1 MNRYNIALN
10 KKPKKKKTSLF
21 NRVLN
26 GDVVKEKKE
35 TKPPPRPSTQR
46 VRSIDPP
53 GERAG
58 IGTFNPSPSAPI
70 LGYTGIGT
78 TNNPS
83 PPAPAMALMHQGNV
97 YSVQGPTSQHVVI
110 AGPDGHRVVIPLR
123 NLIYSITHNLS
134 LGSTEIHFGI
144 PTTEG
149 HALEADIQS
158 GLERWRRNNGQ
169 I

>member
-1 MNRYNIALN
+1 MNRYNTALN

-21 NRVLN
+21 NRVIN
-26 GDVVKEKKE
+26 GNVVKEKKE

-70 LGYTGIGT
+70 SESVGIGT
-78 TNNPS
+78 FNPF
-83 PPAPAMALMHQGNV
+83 PTAPIVAHQGDV
-97 YSVQGPTSQHVVI
+97 YSIQGPTSQHVVI

-123 NLIYSITHNLS
+123 ILRYSITHNRE
-134 LGSTEIHFGI
+134 GTTEIRLTI
-144 PTTEG
+144 PAIEG
-149 HALEADIQS
+149 RALGADIQR
-158 GLERWRRNNGQ
+158 GMERWQRNNGQ

>member
-21 NRVLN
+21 NRVIN
-26 GDVVKEKKE
+26 GNVVKEKKE

-53 GERAG
+53 GESAG
-58 IGTFNPSPSAPI
+58 IGTFNPSPSVPI
-70 LGYTGIGT
+70 SGYTGIGT
-78 TNNPS
+78 TNNPL
-83 PPAPAMALMHQGNV
+83 PPAPAMTLMHQGNV

-123 NLIYSITHNLS
+123 ILRYSITHNRE
-134 LGSTEIHFGI
+134 GTTEIRLTI
-144 PTTEG
+144 PAIEG
-149 HALEADIQS
+149 RALGADIQR
-158 GLERWRRNNGQ
+158 GMERWQRNNGQ